1 MIVIDDF
8 IKDEPLLKAIDE
20 DKSFIGDQMVII
32 CGGMVGGIAMLI
44 HLKNN

>member
-20 DKSFIGDQMVII
+20 DKSFIGENGDYMWWD
-32 CGGMVGGIAMLI
+32 GR
-44 HLKNN
+44 